1 MIQKTNLSE
10 QYLSDWMSDQI
21 TDAQFQSLVSAEDF
35 IIYQKIKSGSS
46 QLQLTPPDMEQNWLE
61 LSQKLT
67 QTQKISQPKVQ
78 SLWKYVGIAA
88 SILLLFGVY
97 QFFGYTQSAIAD
109 IGSTKSVLLP
119 DKSVVV
125 LNSQSSIAYSKMFT
139 MHRKIKLDGA
149 AYFEVEKRKVF
160 TVKTAYGEV
169 EVLGTKF
176 EVIARPDWF
185 EVTCFEGK
193 VKVKS
198 GKNATIL
205 TPGKKIRIIDSQVE
219 YQTETIPQPLWIT
232 GESGFKSVPFYVVLH
247 ALENQF
253 GIQIQ
258 YPEKYKKVIF
268 TGSFTHSNLD
278 TALESICLPVNL
290 QYNIKDSKVVL
301 SETALN
307 QN

>member
-97 QFFGYTQSAIAD
+97 QFLGFTQSAIAD

-125 LNSQSSIAYSKMFT
+125 LNSQSSIAYSKMFA
-139 MHRKIKLDGA
+139 MYRKIKLDGA
-149 AYFEVEKRKVF
+149 AYFEVEKGKVF

-205 TPGKKIRIIDSQVE
+205 SPG
-219 YQTETIPQPLWIT
+219 
-232 GESGFKSVPFYVVLH
+232 
-247 ALENQF
+247 
-253 GIQIQ
+253 
-258 YPEKYKKVIF
+258 
-268 TGSFTHSNLD
+268 
-278 TALESICLPVNL
+278 
-290 QYNIKDSKVVL
+290 
-301 SETALN
+301 
-307 QN
+307 

>member
-10 QYLSDWMSDQI
+10 QYLSDWLSDQI
-21 TDAQFQSLVSAEDF
+21 TDVQFQSLVSTEDF
-35 IIYQKIKSGSS
+35 MIYQKIKSGSS
-46 QLQLTPPDMEQNWLE
+46 QLKLGSPDMEQNWLE

-67 QTQKISQPKVQ
+67 QTQKKSQPKV
-78 SLWKYVGIAA
+78 SSHWKYVGIAA
-88 SILLLFGVY
+88 TMLLLLGVY
-97 QFFGYTQSAIAD
+97 QFFGFTQSAIAD

-125 LNSQSSIAYSKMFT
+125 LNSQSSIAYSKMFA
-139 MHRKIKLDGA
+139 MHRKIKLDGV
-149 AYFEVEKRKVF
+149 AYFEVEKGKVF

-205 TPGKKIRIIDSQVE
+205 TPGKKIRIIDSQVA
-219 YQTETIPQPLWIT
+219 YQTETIPQPLWIA

-258 YPEKYKKVIF
+258 YPEKYKKVTF
-268 TGSFTHSNLD
+268 TGSFTHSDID

-290 QYNIKDSKVVL
+290 QYNIRDSKVVL
-301 SETALN
+301 SEAALN

>member
-21 TDAQFQSLVSAEDF
+21 TDAQFQCLVSTEDF
-35 IIYQKIKSGSS
+35 MIYQKIKSGSS
-46 QLQLTPPDMEQNWLE
+46 QLKLGSPDMEQNWLE

-67 QTQKISQPKVQ
+67 QTQKKSQPKVS

-88 SILLLFGVY
+88 SMLLLFGVY

-125 LNSQSSIAYSKMFT
+125 LNSQSSIAYSKMFA

-149 AYFEVEKRKVF
+149 AYFEVEKGKVF

-198 GKNATIL
+198 EKML
-205 TPGKKIRIIDSQVE
+205 
-219 YQTETIPQPLWIT
+219 
-232 GESGFKSVPFYVVLH
+232 PF
-247 ALENQF
+247 
-253 GIQIQ
+253 
-258 YPEKYKKVIF
+258 
-268 TGSFTHSNLD
+268 
-278 TALESICLPVNL
+278 
-290 QYNIKDSKVVL
+290 
-301 SETALN
+301 
-307 QN
+307 